1 MASSTYSLD
10 AAQVLLSVGASLVAE
25 HGSRHMGFS
34 NRRLL
39 TGSRVQAQDL
49 WSTDVEVALQHVRSF
64 RTNEGTHVP

>member
-10 AAQVLLSVGASLVAE
+10 AAQVLLIVGASLAE

-34 NRRLL
+34 NGRLL

-64 RTNEGTHVP
+64 WTKEGTHVP